1 MKNARKIL
9 MKLSPGRVQEDGVH
23 QVHVGRR
30 AVPVR
35 LTRVKEKSELE
46 KLISKITKPFSSNF

>member
-1 MKNARKIL
+1 MPI
-9 MKLSPGRVQEDGVH
+9 PGRVQEDGVH

-35 LTRVKEKSELE
+35 LSRVKEKSEPE
-46 KLISKITKPFSSNF
+46 NLIC